1 MVCLE
6 KHAFNDAANK
16 NGKIGAAP
24 VAASPEKAGEPTP
37 TQIDEKEQQVPNGGG
52 DLAQD
57 AAAESE
63 QDDFDKD
70 LDGASLSDNDVENE
84 DDEAAQ
90 AEPPHDSMQ
99 KVEDMQAWEREER
112 SRVQK
117 MKVGELKDMLQ
128 ALDEQ
133 TYKRCKGY
141 KKDML
146 VMEVMSLKREVK
158 LSASKVEPEAK
169 RRKV

>member
-1 MVCLE
+1 MIVFWTQNSE
-6 KHAFNDAANK
+6 V
-16 NGKIGAAP
+16 KICIA
-24 VAASPEKAGEPTP
+24 
-37 TQIDEKEQQVPNGGG
+37 
-52 DLAQD
+52 LAI
-57 AAAESE
+57 AIGSC
-63 QDDFDKD
+63 
-70 LDGASLSDNDVENE
+70 
-84 DDEAAQ
+84 Q

-117 MKVGELKDMLQ
+117 MKVGELKGMLQ

-158 LSASKVEPEAK
+158 LSPSKVEPEAK

>member
-1 MVCLE
+1 M
-6 KHAFNDAANK
+6 A
-16 NGKIGAAP
+16 IG
-24 VAASPEKAGEPTP
+24 SC
-37 TQIDEKEQQVPNGGG
+37 
-52 DLAQD
+52 
-57 AAAESE
+57 
-63 QDDFDKD
+63 
-70 LDGASLSDNDVENE
+70 
-84 DDEAAQ
+84 Q

-99 KVEDMQAWEREER
+99 
-112 SRVQK
+112 VQK
-117 MKVGELKDMLQ
+117 MKVGELKDILQ

-158 LSASKVEPEAK
+158 LSPSKVEPEAK

>member
-1 MVCLE
+1 MIVFWTQNSE
-6 KHAFNDAANK
+6 V
-16 NGKIGAAP
+16 KICIA
-24 VAASPEKAGEPTP
+24 
-37 TQIDEKEQQVPNGGG
+37 
-52 DLAQD
+52 LAI
-57 AAAESE
+57 AIGSC
-63 QDDFDKD
+63 
-70 LDGASLSDNDVENE
+70 
-84 DDEAAQ
+84 Q

-99 KVEDMQAWEREER
+99 KVEDMQAWEREEG

-128 ALDEQ
+128 ALDGQ

-146 VMEVMSLKREVK
+146 VMDVMSLKREVK